1 MKYFILL
8 LISVSALANDNFKV
22 PTGTT
27 YRVKGIGYD
36 CGEFFKEIK
45 DAPIQYSERGVTFDK
60 LYADKDLNIFVI
72 ETSFPGIS
80 GNLCTYGLFYKRER
94 ATKTFEL
101 SYGDLLDTNTHQDC
115 AWQVDFLNNKLS
127 SMNYYPSKRGIRYLA
142 IDVLN
147 EENNIC
153 DGNQVRAVFDRRAAF

>member
-1 MKYFILL
+1 MKCFILL
-8 LISVSALANDNFKV
+8 LVAVSALASDNFKV

-36 CGEFFKEIK
+36 CGEFFKDIK
-45 DAPIQYSERGVTFDK
+45 EAPLQYSERAIAFDK

-80 GNLCTYGLFYKRER
+80 GNLCTYGLFYQRER

-101 SYGDLLDTNTHQDC
+101 SYGELLETNTEEDC
-115 AWQVDFLNNKLS
+115 LEQIEFLNIKIK
-127 SMNYYPSKRGIRYLA
+127 SMKYYPSKRGIRYLA
-142 IDVLN
+142 VDVLN

-153 DGNQVRAVFDRRAAF
+153 EGNQVRAVFDRRAAF